1 MRARGSPTATGPMA
15 GKRESKG
22 RRHRHGQTGRQYRPL
37 RGSSLPPAFAVAAVS
52 GRLQGKVAIVTGA
65 ARGIGAATARL
76 FAQHGAQ
83 VFGIDRDPADP
94 SSPQVEC
101 LQADVT
107 EVAAIETTIEQVRE
121 RCGRIDVL
129 VNNAGG
135 DVFSDPLSLVDDD
148 WDRCLS
154 LNLKG
159 AWNATRAAL
168 PSMLAQGAG
177 SVVNIASVHAHKI
190 IRGAFPY
197 PVAKHGLIGLTR
209 ALGIEYAAQG
219 IRVNSIS
226 PGLILVPRIEAWFAA
241 SADPEAKRREQTEL
255 LPCKR
260 IGTPEEVA
268 YTALF
273 LASDEAR
280 FINATDILVDGGRSQ
295 LYHD

>member
-1 MRARGSPTATGPMA
+1 M
-15 GKRESKG
+15 
-22 RRHRHGQTGRQYRPL
+22 
-37 RGSSLPPAFAVAAVS
+37 S
-52 GRLQGKVAIVTGA
+52 GRLQDKVALVTGA

-76 FAQHGAQ
+76 FAQHGAL
-83 VFGIDRDPADP
+83 VFGIDLNAPDEPT
-94 SSPQVEC
+94 PQVEY
-101 LQADVT
+101 LRADVT
-107 EVAAIETTIEQVRE
+107 DVAAVEAAIEQARA
-121 RCGRIDVL
+121 RHGRIDAL
-129 VNNAGG
+129 INNAGG
-135 DVFSDPLSLVDDD
+135 DVFRDPLTLSDDD

-159 AWNATRAAL
+159 AWNAARAVL

-177 SVVNIASVHAHKI
+177 SIVNIASVHAHKI
-190 IRGAFPY
+190 IPGAFPY

-226 PGLILVPRIEAWFAA
+226 PGLILVPRIEAWFAS

-268 YTALF
+268 HTALF

-280 FINATDILVDGGRSQ
+280 FINATDILIDGGRSQ